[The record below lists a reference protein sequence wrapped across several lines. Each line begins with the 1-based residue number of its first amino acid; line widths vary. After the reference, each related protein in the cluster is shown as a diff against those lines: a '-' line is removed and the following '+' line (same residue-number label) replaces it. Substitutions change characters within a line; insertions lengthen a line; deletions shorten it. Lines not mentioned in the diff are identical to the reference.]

1 MEYVGL
7 VFGIFGLMAYLSV
20 SSLKNR
26 VSRLER
32 ELQAMQ
38 GNNYSLERA
47 SLAESLK
54 SRIGEPIL
62 LTFREDEQDIDC
74 MMLGRKTGAITL
86 LDSGGDFGFG
96 GHLGADFFVFANGLK
111 LGAVVC
117 GKNVVAYGG
126 LGIEKRI
133 LWQIADSGTFVE
145 HDGAFVR
152 GEGAC
157 NRGKERGFSGAVAAD
172 DGGFFAF
179 VHAECDAGEQW

>member
-54 SRIGEPIL
+54 SRIGEPVL

-86 LDSGGDFGFG
+86 LDTDGEWALIS
-96 GHLGADFFVFANGLK
+96 
-111 LGAVVC
+111 
-117 GKNVVAYGG
+117 
-126 LGIEKRI
+126 IEKGKEKKQKLIRVT
-133 LWQIADSGTFVE
+133 S
-145 HDGAFVR
+145 VR
-152 GEGAC
+152 GVS
-157 NRGKERGFSGAVAAD
+157 N
-172 DGGFFAF
+172 
-179 VHAECDAGEQW
+179 